1 MRTLTRRFFDEVS
14 NLNGRVVG
22 VRALPRNGL
31 GVRVL
36 FPNGYGADIASSE
49 LTIGGERGLY
59 ELAVIDRFEEVVEGT
74 EITPD
79 YIGNLQEEEI
89 TPILAR
95 IAEL

>member
-1 MRTLTRRFFDEVS
+1 MRALTRKFFKEVAD
-14 NLNGRVVG
+14 LNGRVVG

-36 FPNGYGADIASSE
+36 FSNGYGADIASSE
-49 LTIGGERGLY
+49 FTIGGERGLY

-89 TPILAR
+89 PPILVR
-95 IAEL
+95 IAQL